1 MNVIVKRVESV
12 IIDSDTAQFL
22 FDLSV
27 HLADV
32 ARKVNDKVYEVD
44 NLRDAIE
51 EFLDSKNVRVE

>member
-27 HLADV
+27 QLADV
-32 ARKVNDKVYEVD
+32 ARKVDDKVYEVD

>member
-27 HLADV
+27 QLADV